1 MKHGGDLFHI
11 YTYIYIYTYIHTY
24 IHIIVELRTPAMP
37 FGLEAF
43 VAVKLRS
50 LYWQEI
56 RRKCDQV
63 PGERQ
68 SAAGS
73 GKQEGR

>member
-11 YTYIYIYTYIHTY
+11 SIYIYIYIY
-24 IHIIVELRTPAMP
+24 IHIIVELRTPEMP

-43 VAVKLRS
+43 VAVKLRC
-50 LYWQEI
+50 LCWQEI